1 MLVECGKQQPLRRK
15 TMQWEIDKIINVCN
29 ELQTKGRTGA
39 STGERIAAAF
49 VLNRSD
55 YLPASYSDMVDA
67 WQRLDEDWQG
77 YVLRIKRDY
86 MHLIQGAE

>member
-1 MLVECGKQQPLRRK
+1 MNKQLPWE
-15 TMQWEIDKIINVCN
+15 MQKIIEVANT
-29 ELQTKGRTGA
+29 LQCTGSTGA

-49 VLNRSD
+49 VLNRPD

-77 YVLRIKRDY
+77 YVLRIKADY